1 VRQVVE
7 ALLVRGASAI
17 AGGSRCSARTRVKS
31 TQGWREAYWFEPKLE
46 TQATGEP
53 VARWSPTETFAES
66 TLLAVFA
73 AEIPD
78 ADWLAFGLGGNRLLG
93 QSVGCRNNWG
103 QLFYSGGA

>member
-1 VRQVVE
+1 VMRVSRWGTTVIQVFGS
-7 ALLVRGASAI
+7 LLVCVASAI

-53 VARWSPTETFAES
+53 VARWSPTKTIAES

-73 AEIPD
+73 AEIPT
-78 ADWLAFGLGGNRLLG
+78 ADWLAFGLGGTGLG
-93 QSVGCRNNWG
+93 QSVG
-103 QLFYSGGA
+103 